1 MERVGEEQNNLIMAV
16 EKTANEKA
24 EEIETE
30 LQTYVSTSQNNL
42 RNISKSSFLFT
53 FLLTI
58 IERNTFAMIKSMSL
72 SPNEFS
78 QFSNSAHILLLVT
91 AVNQTMIV
99 LSTNCQVL

>member
-53 FLLTI
+53 FRLTI
-58 IERNTFAMIKSMSL
+58 IERNTLDCKVFL
-72 SPNEFS
+72 R
-78 QFSNSAHILLLVT
+78 NSEH
-91 AVNQTMIV
+91 
-99 LSTNCQVL
+99 